1 MILASLLESAGT
13 LLAVLTPLVAVPL
26 TVITFYLR
34 SLREHQLTWHSDLLR
49 RIESAETVTSELR
62 SHLFD
67 FERDYTSK
75 EEWLRESLGARQKI
89 EQLKEATIRIET
101 TLSSMPG
108 RYGHPPYVTGQ
119 ADRGTVGTAP
129 AEDTNTDHKEDR
141 Q

>member
-49 RIESAETVTSELR
+49 RIEAAETITSELR
-62 SHLFD
+62 GHLSD

-101 TLSSMPG
+101 ALSGMPG
-108 RYGHPPYVTGQ
+108 YYGRPPYVTGQ
-119 ADRGTVGTAP
+119 PHRGTVRP
-129 AEDTNTDHKEDR
+129 ASAAATNTDHTHALR
-141 Q
+141 